1 MKHFQKS
8 KKWFFTVI
16 IVDLEGVA
24 ENAPLLP
31 LTVQDAFERVHL
43 VGLKLRVKHVSLF
56 D

>member
-24 ENAPLLP
+24 ENAPPP
-31 LTVQDAFERVHL
+31 LTVQDAFEKVHL
-43 VGLKLRVKHVSLF
+43 VGLKLRIKHVSLF